1 MLRKV
6 AHPARCLIWACTA
19 CLALLFALPA
29 VGAPT
34 SARTPKP
41 GGYCPSRD
49 VLLVVAEELS
59 ASLELV
65 MRSRTALVN
74 KDQSMAMAALTSA
87 GTSLHLA
94 ASRGAAARTIL
105 LIDAALQAKTTED
118 YVEMLAWFPVIQ
130 ASLLTLPQDATVN
143 VATDLVGHASDIMQ
157 GDKGSD
163 ALQPLREA
171 RHMLA
176 CDRLDIPLQ
185 GAIQAQESLL
195 AQFGED
201 TNRSAYVRLID
212 TLRSALVYVLGSN
225 E

>member
-1 MLRKV
+1 MPRPV
-6 AHPARCLIWACTA
+6 AHLTRDLIWACVA
-19 CLALLFALPA
+19 VLMLSSAMPA
-29 VGAPT
+29 IAAPT
-34 SARTPKP
+34 SASSPKP
-41 GGYCPSRD
+41 GGYCPSKD
-49 VLLVVAEELS
+49 ILLVVAEELS

-74 KDQSMAMAALTSA
+74 KDQTTAMDALASA

-105 LIDAALQAKTTED
+105 LIDAVLQAKATDD
-118 YVEMLAWFPVIQ
+118 YVKMLAWFPVLQ
-130 ASLLTLPQDATVN
+130 ASLLTLPQDATVK
-143 VATDLVGHASDIMQ
+143 VATDLVGRASDVMQ
-157 GDKGSD
+157 SDKGGD

-176 CDRLDIPLQ
+176 CDSLDIPLQ
-185 GAIQAQESLL
+185 GAMQAQESLL

-201 TNRSAYVRLID
+201 TNRNAYDSLVD
-212 TLRSALVYVLGSN
+212 ALRNALVYVLGSN